1 MLSMKTSGHF
11 DDDVS
16 KRPDRISIS
25 DEWVDQARREP
36 EYVEHQQNG
45 RTKHWIYVEGRE
57 RWLRIMV
64 LEDGETVHTKFWDR
78 GFEEKLQRFEQGHE
92 WRMVRCKQDED

>member
-1 MLSMKTSGHF
+1 MKTSGHF

-16 KRPDRISIS
+16 KRPDRIGIEQ
-25 DEWVDQARREP
+25 EWVDRALRQP

-45 RTKHWIYVEGRE
+45 RTKRWTYVTE
-57 RWLRIMV
+57 RGKWLRIVV

-78 GFEEKLQRFEQGHE
+78 GLEKKLERWKQGHE
-92 WRMVRCKQDED
+92 WRMVKAARDEN